1 MISQNLN
8 FNKAIDH
15 PISVFLFF
23 QFQHSICGSSL
34 TVFHD
39 VGCECAWMWGAGDE
53 DVLLFYVLDLTVGWG
68 GSSWVNHGKKNGTD
82 SLRWH
87 RIQQRGTSILSE
99 KIQVGEIWWDYKPP
113 RSMDKV
119 LRVFR
124 GVCFLWINTHP
135 GCFRC
140 FEVKELRLM
149 AASQHRLQLVV
160 DFDHFPRFD
169 LERWNCKSKKQLLP
183 RAASCKSGCS
193 ISFLRDLA
201 TNRSTFVNALHLSW
215 FSLLL
220 VMGTIPNAWCSGH
233 CIARSIFSLANV

>member
-113 RSMDKV
+113 RSMDRFCGFSEGFASCESIHIQGASDA
-119 LRVFR
+119 LRSKSWDWWLPR
-124 GVCFLWINTHP
+124 NIDSSLLWTSII
-135 GCFRC
+135 
-140 FEVKELRLM
+140 
-149 AASQHRLQLVV
+149 S
-160 DFDHFPRFD
+160 PRFD
-169 LERWNCKSKKQLLP
+169 LERWNCKSKKT
-183 RAASCKSGCS
+183 ATATCS
-193 ISFLRDLA
+193 
-201 TNRSTFVNALHLSW
+201 
-215 FSLLL
+215 
-220 VMGTIPNAWCSGH
+220 
-233 CIARSIFSLANV
+233 